1 MKTIKINKDGT
12 TNQTANVS
20 KSATPTLEKLD
31 KNVGGNQTIA
41 KPAEPVKKK
50 KAKKC
55 IDVDED
61 EQEYDSQC
69 DDQAAST
76 DKPTSAKGSEAIS
89 THSECLWR
97 SLPS

>member
-61 EQEYDSQC
+61 EQP
-69 DDQAAST
+69 AN
-76 DKPTSAKGSEAIS
+76 
-89 THSECLWR
+89 
-97 SLPS
+97 